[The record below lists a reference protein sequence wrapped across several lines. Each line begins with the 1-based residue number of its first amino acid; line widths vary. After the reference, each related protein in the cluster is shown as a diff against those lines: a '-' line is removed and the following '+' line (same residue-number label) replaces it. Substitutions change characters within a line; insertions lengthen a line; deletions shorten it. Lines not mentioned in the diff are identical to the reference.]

1 VAAGWRLR
9 SVTIAA
15 AGVQPRF
22 GDPMQVFNRNV
33 SVRGLTVF
41 GFEVV
46 LISGSMALAAQMHGA
61 LDGPDAAAAMT
72 WKIALVTALCQLCFY
87 YNDLYDLTVV
97 HSNRE
102 LVVRLLQAAG
112 AAAIVLAAA
121 CVTVPSLILDPSTFV
136 TALGVFV
143 VAVISWRV
151 VFNYLARDPHLE
163 ERILILGTG
172 STARMLAQQIA
183 TQQDFAYRLVGFVDE
198 GEERTFVRQHDILGN
213 ANDIDR
219 LIGDRRVDRIVCG
232 LSDRRGRLP
241 IEALLRAKLS
251 GVRVEDA
258 TTTYERLTGKILI
271 DDLKP
276 SWLIFSDGFR
286 ASRWTRSIKRMLDLS
301 LSMIVFIVAAP
312 FMVLTAIAI
321 ALDSS
326 GGVLYSQERVGED
339 GRVFK
344 IYKFRS
350 MRTDAEHAGTP
361 VWARDKDDRVT
372 RVGRFIRATRLDELP
387 QLWNVMNGD
396 MSFVGPRPERPFF
409 VDQLAQAIPFY
420 MQRHAVK
427 PGLTGWAQVKYR
439 YGSTIEDAMEKLRY
453 DLYYIKHMSIVF
465 DLTIV
470 LDTVKVILFGK
481 GAK

>member
-1 VAAGWRLR
+1 
-9 SVTIAA
+9 
-15 AGVQPRF
+15 
-22 GDPMQVFNRNV
+22 MQVFNRNV
-33 SVRGLTVF
+33 SVRSLTVF
-41 GFEVV
+41 AFEVF
-46 LISGSMALAAQMHGA
+46 LISGSMAIAASVHGGSA
-61 LDGPDAAAAMT
+61 DAT
-72 WKIALVTALCQLCFY
+72 LWKIAVVTALCQLCFY

-97 HSNRE
+97 ASNRE

-112 AAAIVLAAA
+112 AAAIVLAVLAFAA
-121 CVTVPSLILDPSTFV
+121 PSLILDPATFV

-143 VAVISWRV
+143 VAVISWRLT
-151 VFNYLARDPHLE
+151 FNHLARDPHLE

-172 STARMLAQQIA
+172 QTARMLARQMG
-183 TQQDFAYRLVGFVDE
+183 TQQDFAYRLVGFVREADDVP
-198 GEERTFVRQHDILGN
+198 TVRQHDILGSPK
-213 ANDIDR
+213 DIDR
-219 LIGDRRVDRIVCG
+219 IVRSRHVDRIVVG

-241 IEALLRAKLS
+241 VEQLLRAKLS

-286 ASRWTRSIKRMLDLS
+286 ASRWTRFIKRMLDLS
-301 LSMIVFIVAAP
+301 FSILLGLVTAP
-312 FMVLTAIAI
+312 LMLLTAIAVKLESTGPAI
-321 ALDSS
+321 
-326 GGVLYSQERVGED
+326 YRQKRVGES
-339 GRVFK
+339 GRVFL

-350 MRTDAEHAGTP
+350 MRADAEQAGQP
-361 VWARDKDDRVT
+361 VWARDKDERVT
-372 RVGRFIRATRLDELP
+372 RVGRFIRVTRLDELP
-387 QLWNVMNGD
+387 QLWNVMRGD

-409 VDQLAQAIPFY
+409 VEQLAREIPFY

-453 DLYYIKHMSIVF
+453 DLYYIKHLSVFF
-465 DLTIV
+465 DLTIA